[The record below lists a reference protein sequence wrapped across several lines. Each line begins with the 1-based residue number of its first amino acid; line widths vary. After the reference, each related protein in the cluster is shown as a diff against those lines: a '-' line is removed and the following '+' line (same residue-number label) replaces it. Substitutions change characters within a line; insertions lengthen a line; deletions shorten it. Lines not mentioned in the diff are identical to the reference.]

1 MGEKIFLTGGGGKY
15 RDSKEKDV
23 SNYKVD
29 EIGWYQTRLIP
40 KDGKVTT
47 IPNGYFLGA
56 RASTVRADQTSGSRQ
71 RFASPFP
78 TSKASNR

>member
-1 MGEKIFLTGGGGKY
+1 M
-15 RDSKEKDV
+15 

-56 RASTVRADQTSGSRQ
+56 NVINSSRNQTSGSRQ